1 MENTIYE
8 LIDTQTQKVIATYS
22 YAQRNRARA
31 RRDKLDLEY
40 GAIRYILK
48 PTNKKGATL

>member
-1 MENTIYE
+1 MENTKYE
-8 LIDTQTQKVIATYS
+8 LIDTKTQKVIGTYT

-40 GAIRYILK
+40 GAVRYILTTK
-48 PTNKKGATL
+48 SRA

>member
-8 LIDTQTQKVIATYS
+8 LIDTKTNTVIGTYS

-48 PTNKKGATL
+48 PHKKEK